1 MALDGSCRA
10 RNDAG
15 VSRRDQKPRRDSS
28 EGIIG
33 GVCAGLGEYFDI
45 DASMI
50 RALFIAAIALS
61 GFGPVLYITLWI
73 LLDDSQPGA
82 PLRVCADEDA
92 TTVSTETGPP
102 EDLLL
107 V

>member
-1 MALDGSCRA
+1 VALAESWRA
-10 RNDAG
+10 RNDAR

-45 DASMI
+45 DTSII

-61 GFGPVLYITLWI
+61 GFGPVLYVTLWI
-73 LLDDSQPGA
+73 LLDDSQPVA
-82 PLRVCADEDA
+82 PFRVFADEDA